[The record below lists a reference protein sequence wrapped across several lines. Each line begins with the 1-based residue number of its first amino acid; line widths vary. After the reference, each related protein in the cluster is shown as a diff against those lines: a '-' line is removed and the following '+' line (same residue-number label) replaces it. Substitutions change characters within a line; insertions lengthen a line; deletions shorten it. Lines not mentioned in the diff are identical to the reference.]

1 MHGPSTA
8 TLARIWAALVALTL
22 LEVVL
27 AFPQFSPILFLVILL
42 ALSVGKSAMI
52 IAWFMHMKLAGRSLA
67 LLLFPLLIVFVI
79 CLLGILPDARQ
90 TAVRW

>member
-52 IAWFMHMKLAGRSLA
+52 IAWFMHMKIAGRSLA
-67 LLLFPLLIVFVI
+67 LLLFSLLIVFVI
-79 CLLGILPDARQ
+79 CLLGFLPDARP
-90 TAVRW
+90 TVVNW